1 MSIRR
6 YKFRKHLIR
15 KKNQN
20 LRGGSFASQFVMSK
34 VGTGCPSNLEHL
46 RPIQADTDMSKF
58 PNNLSYNTSGGGKGQ
73 KKQTGGGHETNVETI
88 PVFLRDNMEAAE
100 PGKPADF
107 VPNSNLPE
115 QTSCQYVA
123 VVQNPT
129 VELTSST
136 LHVDVDGFPET
147 GINASNNTVFKT
159 AIQDNSTTSSPE
171 QQGGKKRK
179 RISLKKKKNMYVKKS
194 RKLKK
199 KTGGGKKKNVRKSLR
214 RKKRKNIK
222 SRRK

>member
-1 MSIRR
+1 M
-6 YKFRKHLIR
+6 
-15 KKNQN
+15 
-20 LRGGSFASQFVMSK
+20 A
-34 VGTGCPSNLEHL
+34 
-46 RPIQADTDMSKF
+46 
-58 PNNLSYNTSGGGKGQ
+58 
-73 KKQTGGGHETNVETI
+73 
-88 PVFLRDNMEAAE
+88 AAE
-100 PGKPADF
+100 PGKPSDF

-115 QTSCQYVA
+115 QSSCQYSA
-123 VVQNPT
+123 AVQNPT
-129 VELTSST
+129 VELTSSN

-147 GINASNNTVFKT
+147 GINASNNSVFKT

-171 QQGGKKRK
+171 QQTSSPEQQTSSPEQQTSSPEQEGGKKRK

-199 KTGGGKKKNVRKSLR
+199 KTGGGKKKNVKKSLR